1 MNNASNLSLILPV
14 FNERQNLEYLVPQ
27 LQSILEK
34 KCDKFEIL
42 VIDDNSTDDT
52 NDLMNQLCIKYPQ
65 VSHIVRKKERSL
77 PISIHDGIEKSKFS
91 NVMWIDADGSMDSE
105 SVDALISKFLE
116 DDSKYLIGSRFV
128 KGGGYKGQTPVQIIY

>member
-27 LQSILEK
+27 LHSILK

-105 SVDALISKFLE
+105 SVDAFN
-116 DDSKYLIGSRFV
+116 R
-128 KGGGYKGQTPVQIIY
+128 